1 MTESIADQYR
11 RGLARYNEDLLLA
24 TAAYTARFT
33 RAKRASDAAEQIVR
47 TIENPKALAK
57 MIAALTRP
65 QQASLAALARAASAP
80 LRWDHAVGFL
90 QTLGVDSPYPV
101 LQDLLAAGLLW
112 MRKAASDEPLAR
124 YDVPNGAPP
133 ELLPS
138 IAVAAPLVGRD
149 FPSPAAKLPF
159 PPRSAPAWRSADG
172 WEWPIRLAVLWR
184 AAWLAPIKRT
194 QQWQLFKKDRERL
207 SNDPLLSSQT
217 LDSLELVPD
226 PGLLAYHLAQEQ
238 LWLNPREDEQS
249 PDSPLSRTWP
259 DALADLLALCG
270 RGVAT
275 ADPWNELGAEA
286 PVGVFASE
294 CPSARWAVLY
304 WLSLLERGDGADV
317 REIASALEQNHPYW
331 AASERNAVLRNG
343 KDRTRLCRAWTRSFL
358 LGPAYQCGLVDVA
371 NADADGPLVRLSDVG
386 RRMLGFPVDL
396 PASVH
401 HPQAL
406 LVQPNHQIVVFR
418 QALTV
423 DLLTHLVLFAEPRS
437 LGAALTFEIT
447 PASVYHGLEAGLS
460 ADRIV
465 QLLSERGGGRP
476 LPPGVQQSIETWSR
490 KRDRLAIYENV
501 SLFEFASP
509 EDMHDALSR
518 GLEGEPV
525 SDRILL
531 VERSD
536 GAFKNLR
543 ISASRDYRLPPQ
555 PCVETG
561 DDGVTLK
568 VDLDKSDLLLES
580 ELLRFAQPLDFSDAN
595 GRKLFRVTR
604 ETLERAFEFGWRID
618 SAEQWYL
625 QRTGAP
631 APASVR
637 LLLRALG
644 GLRLDADVLIVVTV
658 ESPLVADGLLQHPR
672 TADLISRRIGPCSLV
687 VEEARMPELHRALE
701 ELGVELADHTPR
713 AAPREDASGAAG
725 GER

>member
-33 RAKRASDAAEQIVR
+33 RAKRAADAVEQIVR
-47 TIENPKALAK
+47 TIENPRALAK
-57 MIAALTRP
+57 MIAALTVP
-65 QQASLAALARAASAP
+65 QQAALAALARAAAAP
-80 LRWDHAVGFL
+80 MRWDHAVGFL
-90 QTLGVDSPYPV
+90 QTLGIDSPYPA

-112 MRKAASDEPLAR
+112 MRKATSDEPLVR

-133 ELLPS
+133 EHLPS
-138 IAVAAPLVGRD
+138 IAVAAPLVGREL
-149 FPSPAAKLPF
+149 PSPAISAPF
-159 PPRSAPAWRSADG
+159 TSRSAPAWRSADG

-207 SNDPLLSSQT
+207 TNDPLLSSQT
-217 LDSLELVPD
+217 LDSLEVVPD

-238 LWLNPREDEQS
+238 NWLSRREDEQS
-249 PDSPLSRTWP
+249 PDSPLSRIWP

-275 ADPWNELGAEA
+275 ADPWNELGADA
-286 PVGVFASE
+286 PVGAFAAE
-294 CPSARWAVLY
+294 TPSARWAVLY
-304 WLSLLERGDGADV
+304 WLSLCERGEGADV
-317 REIASALEQNHPYW
+317 REIASALERNHPYW
-331 AASERNAVLRNG
+331 ASSDRNAVLRNG

-358 LGPAYQCGLVDVA
+358 LGPAYQCGLVDAA
-371 NADADGPLVRLSDVG
+371 NADGDAPLVRLSDVG
-386 RRMLGFPVDL
+386 RRMLGLPVEP
-396 PASVH
+396 PACVH

-418 QALTV
+418 QALSV
-423 DLLTHLVLFAEPRS
+423 DLLTRLVLFAEPRS

-460 ADRIV
+460 ADCIV
-465 QLLSERGGGRP
+465 RLLSERSGGRP
-476 LPPGVQQSIETWSR
+476 LPPGVQQSIETWAR

-531 VERSD
+531 VEHSD

-568 VDLDKSDLLLES
+568 VDLEKSDLLLES
-580 ELLRFAQPLDFSDAN
+580 ELLRFAQPLDVADAN
-595 GRKLFRVTR
+595 GRKLFCVTR
-604 ETLERAFEFGWRID
+604 QSLERAFELGWRID
-618 SAEQWYL
+618 SVEQWYQ
-625 QRTGAP
+625 QRTGEP

-637 LLLRALG
+637 LLLRALSG
-644 GLRLDADVLIVVTV
+644 FRVEADVAIVLTV
-658 ESPLVADGLLQHPR
+658 ESPLVADGLMQHPR
-672 TADLISRRIGPCSLV
+672 TAALISKRVGPCSLV
-687 VEEARMPELHRALE
+687 VEEERVPELRLALE
-701 ELGVELADHTPR
+701 ELGVDLAYETR
-713 AAPREDASGAAG
+713 RGAPLRGASGAGDADG
-725 GER
+725 